1 MAHVKAHTKL
11 HILHTM
17 SQPEKVDIMGL
28 VSDKKC
34 ITSLRGFA
42 RTCRTI
48 RRHHAIRRQ
57 KVPLE
62 HGRGRV

>member
-11 HILHTM
+11 HIVHIM
-17 SQPEKVDIMGL
+17 SRPEKVYCMGL
-28 VSDKKC
+28 FIDKNC
-34 ITSLRGFA
+34 ITSLTGVA
-42 RTCRTI
+42 LTCRTI

-62 HGRGRV
+62 HVRGRV